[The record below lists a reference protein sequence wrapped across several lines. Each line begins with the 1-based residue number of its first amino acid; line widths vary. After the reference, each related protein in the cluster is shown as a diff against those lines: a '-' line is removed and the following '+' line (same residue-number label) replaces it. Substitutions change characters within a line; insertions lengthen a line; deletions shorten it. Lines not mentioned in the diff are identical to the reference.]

1 MMNDDDRRN
10 DYVNDGLNGRT
21 AQGQQ
26 TVYCQERPAIG
37 VYHHN
42 KMEFYEGTFAGSIF
56 IAGRRMACYTPF

>member
-26 TVYCQERPAIG
+26 TVYCQEPG
-37 VYHHN
+37 V
-42 KMEFYEGTFAGSIF
+42 
-56 IAGRRMACYTPF
+56 